1 MERRTRA
8 TLTDG
13 TRIGAVFSPR
23 TTRSLEPGYLL
34 RVVARLLMVSAA
46 FLAVGLA
53 RSASGDE
60 PPASSQSSDSGPAM
74 TADLDFQA
82 TGVDIKGQLGNLG
95 SFEKRALAT
104 ALKRRGLELDLEPY
118 GKLVRKIRVVNLDVF
133 GPDDGVLRIFNL
145 LHVTTREYIIE
156 REVLLRPG
164 QPWDDETVQETRRR
178 LTDITVTT
186 LAVLAPVK
194 SPEPGTVDLL
204 VVTRDIF
211 SLRLNSNY
219 EIAGAGAVPIP
230 GFGGKII
237 SLSIAPSENN
247 LLGLRKNLSIP
258 FVMDLGQWAIGPRY
272 IDPRVY
278 GTRVRFASQ
287 AQLIFAREDSDF
299 EGTASSTSLSY
310 PLWSYRREWA
320 WSVAASHI
328 DAPTRQ
334 FSGVDLLGY
343 DNPDTPEV
351 EAVPRI
357 FDNFGF
363 NLSEAVTRS
372 LGYRYKSNFS
382 LGHQL
387 RIIRPKVQEG
397 FPGDATL
404 QAAFERDVLPR
415 SERSSALTFG
425 YSFFT
430 PRFITYRN
438 IDTYSLPEDVRL
450 GPEVSLSASWA
461 RKEIGSE
468 RNFINLGAGASW
480 TFDLFGDGF
489 ARASF
494 SLGTR
499 IEESDARDNSFVASA
514 RIVPPR
520 LFGLWRIVSRIAYTS
535 IVDNENNAVLF
546 LGGSTGL
553 RGFDVGTY
561 SGDTRLIGNLEL
573 RSPPLRLW
581 FMQWGAVA
589 FWDIGHAATADPSN
603 FFTAIDALSL
613 KSDVGAGLRMLMPQL
628 QPFVFSFDLAY
639 AVSPPPQAPGAPPP
653 PRFRLVLFI
662 EQAF

>member
-1 MERRTRA
+1 MPRGD
-8 TLTDG
+8 DG
-13 TRIGAVFSPR
+13 TRNGAVFSPR
-23 TTRSLEPGYLL
+23 ATRWPEPGYLP
-34 RVVARLLMVSAA
+34 RVVVRLLMVSAV
-46 FLAVGLA
+46 FVVVGLA
-53 RSASGDE
+53 GSASGDE
-60 PPASSQSSDSGPAM
+60 PSPQTQGADSGPAV
-74 TADLDFQA
+74 TADLDFKA

-104 ALKRRGLELDLEPY
+104 ALERKRLELDLEPY
-118 GKLVRKIRVVNLDVF
+118 GKLVRKIHVVNLDVF
-133 GPDDGVLRIFNL
+133 GPDDGFLRVFNF
-145 LHVTTREYIIE
+145 LHVTTQEYIIE

-164 QPWDDETVQETRRR
+164 QPWDDETIQETRRR

-194 SPEPGTVDLL
+194 SPEAGTVDLL

-287 AQLIFAREDSDF
+287 AQLIFARADSDF

-310 PLWSYRREWA
+310 PLWSYRREWS

-334 FSGVDLLGY
+334 FRGVDLLTY
-343 DNPDTPEV
+343 DNPDTPEE
-351 EAVPRI
+351 EAAPRI

-363 NLSEAVTRS
+363 NLSEGVTRS
-372 LGYRYKSNFS
+372 FGYKYKSNFS

-387 RIIRPKVQEG
+387 RVIRPKVQAD
-397 FPGDATL
+397 FQGDDVL
-404 QAAFERDVLPR
+404 RAAFERDVLPR

-430 PRFITYRN
+430 PQFITYRN

-468 RNFINLGAGASW
+468 RNFVNLGAGASW
-480 TFDLFGDGF
+480 TLDLFGDGY
-489 ARASF
+489 ARAGL

-499 IEESDARDNSFVASA
+499 VESSDARDNTFVASV
-514 RIVPPR
+514 RVVPPR
-520 LFGLWRIVSRIAYTS
+520 LFGLWRLVSRLTYTS

-553 RGFDVGTY
+553 RGYDVGTY
-561 SGDTRLIGNLEL
+561 SGDTRLIGNLEV

-589 FWDIGHAATADPSN
+589 FWDVGHAATADADD
-603 FFTAIDALSL
+603 FFSAIDSLSL

-639 AVSPPPQAPGAPPP
+639 AISPPPQVAGAPPP